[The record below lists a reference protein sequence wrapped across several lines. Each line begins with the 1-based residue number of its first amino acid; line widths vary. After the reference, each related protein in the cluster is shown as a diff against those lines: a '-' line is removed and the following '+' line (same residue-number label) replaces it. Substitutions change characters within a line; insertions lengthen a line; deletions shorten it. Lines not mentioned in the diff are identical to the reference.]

1 MLSQHP
7 HPLINIIAAGLQHQ
21 QSKQQLFSQSPKS
34 SRYTISHTPTK
45 RELITSA
52 STTSPTMMTLTH
64 TQQQQ
69 QQQQQQQ
76 PPPSPSPVVSAASAA
91 KNFFTPTK
99 PSKLKKKQMEKEM
112 ELLKDKIR
120 IMEKVRIDNDSDTDK
135 MRMALIEAL
144 SENDKL
150 QNKVADL
157 ESTIASMKKELD
169 KGSYEAW
176 KGYCSLQD
184 SPPGNSSRYSK
195 KRALGSAINSS
206 NF

>member
-21 QSKQQLFSQSPKS
+21 QSKQQLYSQSPKS

-45 RELITSA
+45 RELLTST

-64 TQQQQ
+64 TQQ

-99 PSKLKKKQMEKEM
+99 PNKLKKKQMEKEM

-120 IMEKVRIDNDSDTDK
+120 VMEKVRIDNDGDTDK

-157 ESTIASMKKELD
+157 EATIASMKKELD
-169 KGSYEAW
+169 RGSYEAW